1 MKLLYII
8 LALIFYLEGYSLL
21 TAYNNQDPEKSTRKA
36 YKKSVES
43 RTSLSDKISARYLL
57 PLAKLIAPRIPLS
70 EEYEY
75 EFKPKLERAGI
86 PLTPKEYYARPIA
99 AALLLSPLLILTVL
113 SGLNF
118 VMMAL
123 ICVILFGTAMKY
135 LTEADTRL
143 QEKRIEIE
151 KELPGF
157 IRSIIYKLDGDP
169 DGVIKADLVAI
180 FEDYSKVG
188 NSVFLYDVNYL
199 IMDMKSKDLETAL
212 RSMDSRMCIPEV
224 SFLCDALI
232 GLTRGEHQG
241 TTLEHLAHDMDL
253 KAVANIDKEIAK
265 RPGKMARAAIPMLIV
280 TGIAYVYVLLTYIQ
294 LQFNQIL

>member
-1 MKLLYII
+1 MKILFII
-8 LALIFYLEGYSLL
+8 LFLIFYLYGYSLL
-21 TAYNNQDPEKSTRKA
+21 TAYSNQDPEKSTKKVYR
-36 YKKSVES
+36 KSVE
-43 RTSLSDKISARYLL
+43 TKISFSEKISQRYLL
-57 PLAKLIAPRIPLS
+57 PLARMIAPRIPLS
-70 EEYEY
+70 KEYEH

-86 PLTPKEYYARPIA
+86 SLSPKEYYARPIA
-99 AALLLSPLLILTVL
+99 AVILLSPLLVLAIL
-113 SGLNF
+113 SGLNAI
-118 VMMAL
+118 MMF
-123 ICVILFGTAMKY
+123 LFCIIVFSIIMK
-135 LTEADTRL
+135 LVTEAETKL
-143 QEKRIEIE
+143 KEKREEIE

-180 FEDYSKVG
+180 FEDYAKVG

-212 RSMDSRMCIPEV
+212 RSMDARMCIPEV

-253 KAVANIDKEIAK
+253 RAVANIDKEIAK
-265 RPGKMARAAIPMLIV
+265 RPGKMTRAAIPMLIV
-280 TGIAYVYVLLTYIQ
+280 TMVAYVYVLLTYIQ
-294 LQFNQIL
+294 MNFNQVL